1 MPTGTAIC
9 SIPEPVFQV
18 SILVLL
24 DDAYR
29 RNIRCINRELKIQF
43 QSLFFW
49 MMPTGLLSFCHQGM
63 SIRVSILV
71 LLDDAYRPE
80 ICQLRKWIVLR
91 FQSLFFWM
99 MPTGLKSEGK
109 TPNYTPGFNPCSSG

>member
-1 MPTGTAIC
+1 MPTGGAAHGAGNAI
-9 SIPEPVFQV
+9 EEV

-29 RNIRCINRELKIQF
+29 QQPDSPPAVYHILF

-49 MMPTGLLSFCHQGM
+49 MMPTGHLKIDKEFDHASFQSLFFWMMPTGSNSSPILSA
-63 SIRVSILV
+63 V
-71 LLDDAYRPE
+71 Y
-80 ICQLRKWIVLR
+80 R

-99 MPTGLKSEGK
+99 MPTGLMAGL
-109 TPNYTPGFNPCSSG
+109 

>member
-1 MPTGTAIC
+1 MMPTGYEFRAHSLEGIK
-9 SIPEPVFQV
+9 V

-29 RNIRCINRELKIQF
+29 HAGLDFTPEDLKMF

-49 MMPTGLLSFCHQGM
+49 MMPTGDLKLDGE
-63 SIRVSILV
+63 IL
-71 LLDDAYRPE
+71 DE
-80 ICQLRKWIVLR
+80 M

-99 MPTGLKSEGK
+99 MPTG
-109 TPNYTPGFNPCSSG
+109 